1 MHEMPGG
8 WMTDMFA
15 LYVLILG
22 TVLIAVGGIEV
33 IIPQRAFRFWQKWVS
48 TKLFFLH
55 GLILIAAGFPLTVYN
70 GPLSTVLFVFGLLA
84 VLMGPFILIYPE
96 KIRQMFL
103 AMGKELKDHDITRI
117 IYAEG
122 LLRIAA
128 GIICVT
134 SYALR

>member
-1 MHEMPGG
+1 MRCRG
-8 WMTDMFA
+8 WMTDMLA

-22 TVLIAVGGIEV
+22 ILLIAVGGAEV
-33 IIPQRAFRFWQKWVS
+33 ILPLKAYRFWHKWVS
-48 TKLFFLH
+48 LKLFFLH
-55 GLILIAAGFPLTVYN
+55 GLLLIAAGFPLTVYK
-70 GPLSTVLFVFGLLA
+70 GPLSIILFVFGLLA
-84 VLMGPFILIYPE
+84 VLMGPFVLIYPD

-103 AMGKELKDHDITRI
+103 AMAEELKDHDIKRI

-122 LLRIAA
+122 LLRITA